1 MNENSLLCRLISSC
15 PDWQRVVASKHI
27 NYKSEGPYTIFNYD
41 TLNCDFFDSVVQ
53 EARGIIIDVPR
64 LEVVCWPFR
73 KFGNYSES
81 YADEIDWS
89 SARVQTKID
98 GSIVKL
104 WWSKRDGEWVWSTN
118 SCIYAEDASA
128 FDNLTFY
135 DVIRKALDRSPICF
149 DRLNKNHTYMFELVS
164 PDTQVVIY
172 YPAADLWHIGTR
184 DNVSGQELIEDIG
197 IHRPKEYPLRS
208 LSQCIE
214 AANKLNY
221 GLDDVRKEGFVVV
234 DKNWHRIK
242 VKSPEYFVAHKLD
255 TAKPETRYHGESLG
269 KHMLMVRDYLDQHY
283 PDADA
288 TLRSAAILHDIGK
301 FDTLTIVD
309 SEAHYYN
316 HEHVGA
322 YKSLFVKDLPKQEDR
337 LHRALLIELH
347 MRPISYEQ
355 NSALQT
361 KDRQLYGDKIID
373 GILILH
379 DADIHGRKELQ

>member
-255 TAKPETRYHGESLG
+255 TAKPETVKKLILNCLLNNEMALSLCHEPALSYYRYWLEELEC
-269 KHMLMVRDYLDQHY
+269 QIQ
-283 PDADA
+283 ACIN
-288 TLRSAAILHDIGK
+288 SAR
-301 FDTLTIVD
+301 
-309 SEAHYYN
+309 EM
-316 HEHVGA
+316 
-322 YKSLFVKDLPKQEDR
+322 YKEVNYDRKAAAELIKQEKFSDCGFKAIDNAEFDASMAICTMTQKK
-337 LHRALLIELH
+337 LCNYI
-347 MRPISYEQ
+347 PTY
-355 NSALQT
+355 
-361 KDRQLYGDKIID
+361 RQPTF
-373 GILILH
+373 
-379 DADIHGRKELQ
+379 